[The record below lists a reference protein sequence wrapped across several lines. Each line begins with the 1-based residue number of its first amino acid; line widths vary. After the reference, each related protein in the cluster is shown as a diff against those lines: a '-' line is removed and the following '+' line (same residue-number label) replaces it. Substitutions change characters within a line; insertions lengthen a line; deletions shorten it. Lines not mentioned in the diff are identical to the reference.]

1 MVDGT
6 PVIDIKPYIPQYDD
20 PRTVLTL
27 TESSVL
33 NNSLDV
39 SSEEARTMDGEENG
53 DVEETAAVPSANH
66 QTVRYARPT
75 FVLCIH
81 GEF

>member
-20 PRTVLTL
+20 PRTATTL
-27 TESSVL
+27 TESSAS
-33 NNSLDV
+33 NNSLDA

-53 DVEETAAVPSANH
+53 DVAETATVASSNH
-66 QTVRYARPT
+66 QTVRYA
-75 FVLCIH
+75 
-81 GEF
+81 